1 MGRIITFSNQKG
13 GVGKTT
19 SAINIASYV
28 AQEGKK
34 VLLADIDPQGNA
46 TTGLGVAKNLL
57 DFTMYDVLTGDA
69 SAKDAIIESSVKNL
83 DVLPCTNDLVG
94 AEIALVK
101 VKDREFVL
109 KTALDMVKDDYDFV
123 FVDCPPSLGLLT
135 LNALT
140 ACDGVIIPIQSE
152 FYALEGLS
160 QLINTIKIVTQR
172 TNPSIKI
179 EGVILTM
186 YDGRSIMSRQVS
198 AEITRF
204 FGAKVYENP
213 VPRNIKVAEAPSFGN
228 PISVHAPKS
237 AGAQAYQNIARQF
250 LERESQK

>member
-34 VLLADIDPQGNA
+34 VVLADIDPQGNA

-109 KTALDMVKDDYDFV
+109 KTALDKVKDDYDFV

>member
-109 KTALDMVKDDYDFV
+109 KTALDKVKDDYDFV

-204 FGAKVYENP
+204 FGAKVYENS

>member
-46 TTGLGVAKNLL
+46 TTGLGVVKNLL

-109 KTALDMVKDDYDFV
+109 KTALDKVKDEYDFV

-204 FGAKVYENP
+204 FGTKVYENS

>member
-19 SAINIASYV
+19 SAINIACYV

-109 KTALDMVKDDYDFV
+109 KTALDKVKDEYDFV

>member
-109 KTALDMVKDDYDFV
+109 KTALDKVKDDYDFV

-204 FGAKVYENP
+204 FGTKVYENS

>member
-109 KTALDMVKDDYDFV
+109 KTALDKVKDEYDFV

>member
-109 KTALDMVKDDYDFV
+109 KTALDKVKDEYDFV

-204 FGAKVYENP
+204 FGAKVYENS

>member
-1 MGRIITFSNQKG
+1 MGRIITFTNQKG

-109 KTALDMVKDDYDFV
+109 KTALDKVKDDYDFV

>member
-109 KTALDMVKDDYDFV
+109 KTALDKVKDDYDFV

>member
-109 KTALDMVKDDYDFV
+109 KTALDKVKDEYDFV

-198 AEITRF
+198 TEITRF